1 MPTFG
6 VKVVNTKTIIPL
18 NFAEFRLILAN
29 SAFGLVAYVLGDVRE
44 NK

>member
-6 VKVVNTKTIIPL
+6 VKVVNKKTIISL
-18 NFAEFRLILAN
+18 DLAEYRMILAN